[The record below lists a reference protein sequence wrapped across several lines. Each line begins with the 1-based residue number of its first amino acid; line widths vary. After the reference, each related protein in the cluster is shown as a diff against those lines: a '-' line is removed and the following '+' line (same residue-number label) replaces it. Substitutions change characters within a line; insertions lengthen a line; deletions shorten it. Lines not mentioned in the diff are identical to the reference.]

1 MLTLRSAPTEEL
13 SDIELTELRMLLY
26 LAFDGG
32 FDSHDWD
39 HTLGGQHFLGL
50 RDGAMVAHASVVSRE
65 LHVGERAV
73 WTGYVEGVAVAVEYR
88 REGYGQSVMAQL
100 AEFLAARF
108 ELGALSAAG
117 HNHSFYRRLGWQV
130 WGGPTAVMVEGTM
143 RLTPE
148 DDGGVMTLA
157 TPSTGRL
164 DPEATLACHWREGDV
179 W

>member
-50 RDGAMVAHASVVSRE
+50 RDGAMVAHAAVVSRE
-65 LHVGERAV
+65 LHAGERAV
-73 WTGYVEGVAVAVEYR
+73 SAGYVEGVAVAAEYR
-88 REGYGQSVMAQL
+88 REGYGHEVMTEL
-100 AEFLAARF
+100 GEFLAPRF
-108 ELGALSAAG
+108 DLGALSAAE
-117 HNHSFYRRLGWQV
+117 HNHSFYRGLGWQV
-130 WGGPTAVMVEGTM
+130 WRGRTAVIVDGVVEA
-143 RLTPE
+143 TPE
-148 DDGGVMTLA
+148 EDGGVMTLE